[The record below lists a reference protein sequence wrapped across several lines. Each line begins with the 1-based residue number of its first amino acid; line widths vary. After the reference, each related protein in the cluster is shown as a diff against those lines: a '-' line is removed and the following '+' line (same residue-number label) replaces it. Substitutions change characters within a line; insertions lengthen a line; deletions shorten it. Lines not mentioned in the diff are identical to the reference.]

1 MKIISFLSALFQ
13 LTLKNLV
20 ANFTNQI
27 YVNILWK
34 AILPNKTEIKSF
46 SKLFT
51 NDNLKYYFLSYRRVR
66 NEY

>member
-13 LTLKNLV
+13 LTLKNLL

-34 AILPNKTEIKSF
+34 AILPNKRDKIFQEII
-46 SKLFT
+46 
-51 NDNLKYYFLSYRRVR
+51 Y
-66 NEY
+66 